1 MLSLEVR
8 LECVASMYQETKET
22 DMNHAAA
29 DTGKKALWKAQGEAT
44 NAKPSGP
51 WGAKRT
57 SGDPRRLSSSVAL
70 M

>member
-1 MLSLEVR
+1 MLLLEVH
-8 LECVASMYQETKET
+8 LECVPSMYQENKET
-22 DMNHAAA
+22 DMTQSAA

-57 SGDPRRLSSSVAL
+57 SDNPCRLSSSVKL
-70 M
+70 T